1 MREDANETTGA
12 QTICLVPPVPKPPPW
27 ALSKLGELSETRR
40 SHNQASTGAQ
50 SYSTNAIHG
59 CSTGALM
66 ELVSMTEAAQRMGV
80 STDTIKRRLRRGELK
95 GRKQPRPQ
103 GFTWLIE
110 LEAEYERGNGT
121 KASTQAETSAR
132 TDARMGAVERL
143 EELIASLQSQV
154 ASQQEQLVVKDHQ
167 IETKDQQIS
176 ELHILLQRGLSL
188 PAPRSGRSWW
198 RFWRSN

>member
-1 MREDANETTGA
+1 
-12 QTICLVPPVPKPPPW
+12 
-27 ALSKLGELSETRR
+27 
-40 SHNQASTGAQ
+40 
-50 SYSTNAIHG
+50 
-59 CSTGALM
+59 M

-110 LEAEYERGNGT
+110 LEAECERGNGT

-167 IETKDQQIS
+167 IETKDRQIS
-176 ELHILLQRGLSL
+176 ELHVLLQQVAL
-188 PAPRSGRSWW
+188 PAPRNNRPWW
-198 RFWRSN
+198 RRWWGNG